1 MNLSGLF
8 TSIDIS
14 ASGLRAQRQRM
25 DVTASNIANI
35 NTTQTEEG
43 GPYRRQRVVLGASQG
58 KGTFRSIVERRK
70 SKLIVSDKR
79 HLRSRGLG
87 ERVGGN
93 MGGGVEV
100 ARVIEDPA
108 PPKRVYDPS
117 HPDADEEGY
126 VAVPNINI
134 IAEMVEMIAA
144 MRAYEANVTVMN
156 AAKSMAK
163 KALEI

>member
-14 ASGLRAQRQRM
+14 ASGLMAQRKRM

-35 NTTQTEEG
+35 NTTRTEEG
-43 GPYRRQRVVLGASQG
+43 GPYRRQRMVLRASQG
-58 KGTFRSIVERRK
+58 KGTFRSIAERWK
-70 SKLIVSDKR
+70 SKLITTDHR
-79 HLRSRGLG
+79 HLRSRRWEKSIG
-87 ERVGGN
+87 RN
-93 MGGGVEV
+93 IGGGVEA
-100 ARVIEDPA
+100 ARVVEDPA
-108 PPKRVYDPS
+108 PPKLIYDPA

>member
-8 TSIDIS
+8 SSIDIS

-35 NTTQTEEG
+35 NTTQTDEG

-58 KGTFRSIVERRK
+58 KAAFHSIVETRN
-70 SKLIVSDKR
+70 SKLMVSDKR
-79 HLRSRGLG
+79 PLRSRGLG
-87 ERVGGN
+87 ESAGGE
-93 MGGGVEV
+93 GVEV
-100 ARVIEDPA
+100 TRVVEDPA
-108 PPKRVYDPS
+108 PPKLIYDPS

-126 VAVPNINI
+126 VALPNINI
-134 IAEMVEMIAA
+134 VAEMVEMIAA